1 MKPAKNLPEPVQ
13 WLLDFANI
21 GCISGEPNPQRFK
34 SYYTYT
40 FREYT
45 TNEHIPKLK
54 RPPIEL
60 LPPAKEKDTFYKLSA
75 DEQKKRFKEEIE
87 NMKPGETISHSMPL
101 HALIKIWKEKGFTNH
116 ILHDGYENSI
126 SNTDEPVYHGKN
138 IELFPLIVDFC
149 SKRGILLE
157 KNCNHVLSHKKCNYS
172 MAMTYWYIS
181 QSFFNRVIQ
190 ENNREDV
197 HPFCEMAFD
206 YAKKDKPD
214 HELSKWVNDS
224 VWNFWD
230 NYRYL
235 HSRLGQCLCCGAF
248 WIETDMVKKGKTKIF
263 CSKKCKDSFHR
274 PSRGRDS
281 ETHARANKVLKGSAK
296 KEIVGY
302 LWKNRWEAGNQITKA
317 RAEEIHKAFEQISP
331 KTVSSLQQF
340 LKSYRAHKSRVISKT
355 LRHSDNKE

>member
-1 MKPAKNLPEPVQ
+1 MTPAKNLPEPVQ

-60 LPPAKEKDTFYKLSA
+60 LPPAKEKDTFYKLPA

-101 HALIKIWKEKGFTNH
+101 HALIRIWKERGFTNN
-116 ILHDGYENSI
+116 IRLDDGYEISI
-126 SNTDEPVYHGKN
+126 SKTGEPVPHGKN

-149 SKRGILLE
+149 SKRVILLE
-157 KNCNHVLSHKKCNYS
+157 KNFNHVSLHKKCNYS
-172 MAMTYWYIS
+172 MAMTYWHIA

-197 HPFCEMAFD
+197 HPFCEKAFD
-206 YAKKDKPD
+206 YAKKNKPG
-214 HELSKWVNDS
+214 HELLKRVNDS
-224 VWNFWD
+224 VWDFW
-230 NYRYL
+230 NNHRSL
-235 HSRLGQCLCCGAF
+235 HSRLRQCLCCGAF
-248 WIETDMVKKGKTKIF
+248 FLLREMQKGRRPVYCGRECKAAF
-263 CSKKCKDSFHR
+263 NLVSCEKDSTTKKNNR
-274 PSRGRDS
+274 EQKRKTAAVGIIKWLRD
-281 ETHARANKVLKGSAK
+281 
-296 KEIVGY
+296 
-302 LWKNRWEAGNQITKA
+302 AGLSKHK
-317 RAEEIHKAFEQISP
+317 AEEIYNDRERTSP
-331 KTVSSLQQF
+331 KTVASL
-340 LKSYRAHKSRVISKT
+340 
-355 LRHSDNKE
+355 KEFKRTYGEKHGIKNQ